1 MSSREE
7 LGSVLAILIRGKVPR
22 ESRSHRCPALVSLA
36 DRQAWSW
43 RSAGRPWRP
52 LASAPDT
59 QAVDGSQ
66 GRERHARG
74 IGIWLKYP
82 ASKYRRGLS
91 IVVALRKG
99 RLIVD
104 QTLLRGDPACG
115 HRRSHRAVRALGRMD
130 PNRSGITCHSRGHRT
145 RELLFIG
152 MTRKDSK
159 QRLSAHPRRVFERHS
174 LIAQDLSWSSR
185 LGSRWHRSGWFPAK

>member
-1 MSSREE
+1 MEVGWLAVAPSRI
-7 LGSVLAILIRGKVPR
+7 GAR
-22 ESRSHRCPALVSLA
+22 H
-36 DRQAWSW
+36 
-43 RSAGRPWRP
+43 
-52 LASAPDT
+52 

-130 PNRSGITCHSRGHRT
+130 PNRGGITCHSRGRRT
-145 RELLFIG
+145 RG
-152 MTRKDSK
+152 MNALSMPSGRLRRTG
-159 QRLSAHPRRVFERHS
+159 RLSAQSLRRIRSFAS
-174 LIAQDLSWSSR
+174 LV
-185 LGSRWHRSGWFPAK
+185 